1 MRFAIVDDSSEDR
14 SELKSYILSYLSEHN
29 IMAELSEFESAESF
43 LFACKRESFQVV
55 FLNIYMKEKSGME
68 AAQELFSSGKSPKII
83 FLSSSTEFFRQSYA
97 VHAVYYLVKPIVP
110 EEFEL
115 AMQFLEIHNSYDVPL
130 LKFRQNNVERSVP
143 TEKIL
148 YIDVQ
153 DHTTQIHTTEET
165 ISLSVPFRQLT
176 EPLEQDERFLCCLR
190 GVIVNMQHILGMEDN
205 LFRLDHGISIPVN
218 IRKKKQI
225 GEIWRSYYYAHMGIT
240 VYEKQILQYNKII
253 PDIRCFIG
261 TGFL

>member
-1 MRFAIVDDSSEDR
+1 MKFAITDDSYEDR
-14 SELKSYILSYLSEHN
+14 CEIKSYICSYLSEHN
-29 IMAELSEFESAESF
+29 ITAEISEFDSAESF
-43 LFACKRESFQVV
+43 LSAWESESFQVV
-55 FLNIYMKEKSGME
+55 FLDIYMKEKSGME

-97 VHAVYYLVKPIVP
+97 VRAVYYLVKPIVP

-115 AMQFLEIHNSYDVPL
+115 AMQFLEIQDSYAVPF
-130 LKFRQNNVERSVP
+130 LKFKQNNVERSIP

-153 DHTTQIHTTEET
+153 DHTTRIHTTEET
-165 ISLSVPFRQLT
+165 ISLSVSFRQLT
-176 EPLEQDERFLCCLR
+176 EPLEQDERFLCCIR

-205 LFRLDHGISIPVN
+205 VFRLNHGIRIPVN

-225 GEIWRSYYYAHMGIT
+225 GEIWRSYYYAHMGDNN
-240 VYEKQILQYNKII
+240 L
-253 PDIRCFIG
+253 
-261 TGFL
+261 

>member
-1 MRFAIVDDSSEDR
+1 MKFAIADDSYEDR
-14 SELKSYILSYLSEHN
+14 CELKSYICSYLSEHN
-29 IMAELSEFESAESF
+29 ITAEISEFDSAESF
-43 LFACKRESFQVV
+43 LSAWESESFQVV
-55 FLNIYMKEKSGME
+55 FLDIYMKEKSGME

-97 VHAVYYLVKPIVP
+97 VRAVYYLVKPIVP

-115 AMQFLEIHNSYDVPL
+115 AMQFLEIQDSYVVPF
-130 LKFRQNNVERSVP
+130 LKFKQNNVERSIP

-153 DHTTQIHTTEET
+153 DHTTRIHTTEET
-165 ISLSVPFRQLT
+165 ISLSVSFRQLT
-176 EPLEQDERFLCCLR
+176 EPLEQDERFLCCIR

-205 LFRLDHGISIPVN
+205 VFRLEHGIRLPVN

-225 GEIWRSYYYAHMGIT
+225 GEIWRSYYYAHMGDNN
-240 VYEKQILQYNKII
+240 L
-253 PDIRCFIG
+253 
-261 TGFL
+261 